1 MTKAA
6 GHCPGRREDVV
17 EAGPEH
23 QLASPPATWQE
34 HYHNVS
40 DSGLDT
46 WREGNALARELPA
59 HEIGH

>member
-1 MTKAA
+1 
-6 GHCPGRREDVV
+6 VV

-40 DSGLDT
+40 DCGLDT